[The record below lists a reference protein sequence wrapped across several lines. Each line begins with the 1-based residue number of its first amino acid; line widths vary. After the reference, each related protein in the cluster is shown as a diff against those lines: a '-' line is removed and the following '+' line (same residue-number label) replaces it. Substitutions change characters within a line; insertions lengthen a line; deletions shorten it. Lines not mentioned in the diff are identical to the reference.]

1 MELLQGT
8 KQAVQQPFY
17 LQLIESEGDKF

>member
-17 LQLIESEGDKF
+17 LQLTESEGAKF